1 MTTRLLHIASSILGT
16 HSASRLLSA
25 AIINR
30 LQSLEPG
37 LETTYR
43 DLAAAPLPH
52 LTPAFLPTA
61 PSGETSP
68 EDVPAERAE
77 SQAVL
82 DEFLAANIVVI
93 GAPMYNFTIPSQL
106 KAWLDRIL
114 IAGKTFSYDANGPK
128 GLAGDKQVIV
138 AIARGG
144 LYGTG
149 TPMAAVEHV
158 ESYLKAVFGFIGVT
172 RIEFVVA
179 EGLQMGPEH
188 RGKALDGALEAATRT
203 SIAA

>member
-1 MTTRLLHIASSILGT
+1 MTTRLLHIDSSILGE
-16 HSASRLLSA
+16 HSASRTLSA
-25 AIINR
+25 AIVDQLR
-30 LQSLEPG
+30 AHAPDLESS
-37 LETTYR
+37 YR

-52 LTPAFLPTA
+52 LTPALLPA
-61 PSGETSP
+61 GPSAEGAE
-68 EDVPAERAE
+68 VPAGRAE
-77 SQAVL
+77 SHAVL

-128 GLAGDKQVIV
+128 GLAGDKQVII
-138 AIARGG
+138 AITRGG
-144 LYGTG
+144 FYGPG
-149 TPMAAVEHV
+149 TPAAAIEHV

-188 RGKALDGALEAATRT
+188 RGKALEGALEAAGRT